1 MVFIDTPGFNLS
13 ERKFNRKLNTT
24 VQSTFNEVD
33 IVLYMIDAARAFG
46 PEEEKLISMV
56 SGYRGDKVIVLNK
69 IDISNNMSERHEKIL
84 HEMLPG
90 IKIFKMSSVTGKGIS
105 ELLNELI
112 KISPEGEKQYPEDF
126 YTDQEPVFRI
136 AEIIREKVIH
146 ETREEVPHSVYI
158 DILDAEMNNDTNRM
172 WVRALIIAERDSQ
185 KGIIIG
191 NGGSKIKKI
200 RIAAENELCDIFPYR
215 IKLDLRVRVRKKW
228 RKNQYIINKLLQ

>member
-1 MVFIDTPGFNLS
+1 
-13 ERKFNRKLNTT
+13 
-24 VQSTFNEVD
+24 TFNEVD
-33 IVLYMIDAARAFG
+33 IVLYMIDATRAFG

-56 SGYRGDKVIVLNK
+56 LRYRGDKVIVLNK
-69 IDISNNMSERHEKIL
+69 IDIPNNMSKKHEKIL
-84 HEMLPG
+84 HETLPA
-90 IKIFKMSSVTGKGIS
+90 IKIFNISSVTGEGIS
-105 ELLNELI
+105 ELINELM

-146 ETREEVPHSVYI
+146 ETREEIPHSVYI
-158 DILDAEMNNDTNRM
+158 DILDAEMNKDSNTM

-191 NGGSKIKKI
+191 KGGSKIKTI

-215 IKLDLRVRVRKKW
+215 IKLDLRVRVKKKW

>member
-24 VQSTFNEVD
+24 VKSTFNEVD
-33 IVLYMIDAARAFG
+33 IILYMIDATRAFG
-46 PEEEKLISMV
+46 SEEEKLISMV
-56 SGYRGDKVIVLNK
+56 SGYRKDKVIVLNK
-69 IDISNNMSERHEKIL
+69 IDIPNNMSERHEKIL
-84 HEMLPG
+84 REILPG
-90 IKIFKMSSVTGKGIS
+90 IKIFKISSVTGIGIS
-105 ELLNELI
+105 ELINELM

-136 AEIIREKVIH
+136 AEIIREKVIY
-146 ETREEVPHSVYI
+146 ETREEIPHSVYI
-158 DILDAEMNNDTNRM
+158 DILDAEMNNDSNTM

-200 RIAAENELCDIFPYR
+200 RIAAENELCNIFPYR